1 MVYGSRFLCPL
12 VIASY
17 PGAKKGWSEGR
28 KKRLVYTAYA
38 CATSGGIDQL
48 HVSESILIASI
59 IKRDVTFGSLGCQRN
74 SITVNG
80 ESPIV
85 CFKFA
90 AILQLQRTLNE
101 HEQIANVQSFT

>member
-1 MVYGSRFLCPL
+1 MRNIKQVSHDLRRH
-12 VIASY
+12 S
-17 PGAKKGWSEGR
+17 
-28 KKRLVYTAYA
+28 
-38 CATSGGIDQL
+38 IDQL
-48 HVSESILIASI
+48 HVSGGILIDLI

-90 AILQLQRTLNE
+90 AILQLQRTLHE